1 MTVAEA
7 ISVLKGAKAIRISWN
22 GMCKEIDP
30 GDELMM
36 DAYGG
41 YQVGSIRN
49 YFSVNDFEIKVVMR
63 PIEAGG
69 TT

>member
-1 MTVAEA
+1 
-7 ISVLKGAKAIRISWN
+7 
-22 GMCKEIDP
+22 MCKEIDP

-63 PIEAGG
+63 PIKAGG